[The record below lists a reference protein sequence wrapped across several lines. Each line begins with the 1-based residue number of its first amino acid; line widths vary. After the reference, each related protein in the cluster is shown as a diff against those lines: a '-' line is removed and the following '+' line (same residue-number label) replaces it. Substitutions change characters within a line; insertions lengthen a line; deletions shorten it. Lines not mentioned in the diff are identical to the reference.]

1 MDPDFNK
8 PNTPEEKDEFFDP
21 IPEERP
27 GERENLSSPRPTR
40 KQSWQRRLISLFL
53 ALVLLAAG
61 FLVGWFVRYYAID
74 ADMRSFLWALD
85 VTERYY
91 YPEDFSRGKVLE
103 SAGEDATGAE
113 LLSALNETLDDYSQY
128 YSPEEY
134 AAYLRAGAGQ
144 SDDLGIAFLR
154 SDDSGTVALVSNNSP
169 AFGAGI
175 RKGMSILAYG
185 SEEDGDEGT
194 LTPFTTYAA
203 FSSDVSRY
211 GSNTLCLKMG
221 YEEDGSDAALYTV
234 TASDYQTTYCSYRD
248 SESAFY
254 FTGEEGTE
262 WTEYPDEALSSLDE
276 DTAYIRIDEFSG
288 NVSNEFE
295 YCLKAMKERGRTDL
309 ILDLRTN
316 GGGYLDDLQ
325 QIASHLMRDAEGP
338 APEVQVAR
346 YKGGREE
353 VYYAYG
359 NDFSDYFSE
368 TSEVYLLADEN
379 TASASECLIGVLVD
393 YDTLSYD
400 HIYLREAEDGTAS
413 TYGKGIMQTS
423 FVAANGAAMKL
434 TVAGIYWPVS
444 DKSIHGTGV
453 TPEDGCVAVSAPL
466 IWGKEDKMLSAVIE
480 AACSAPSI
488 PSIGI

>member
-21 IPEERP
+21 VPEARP
-27 GERENLSSPRPTR
+27 DERENLSSPRPTR
-40 KQSWQRRLISLFL
+40 KQSWQRRLISLLL

-61 FLVGWFVRYYAID
+61 FLIGWFVRYYAID
-74 ADMRSFLWALD
+74 EDMRTFLWALD

-91 YPEDFSRGKVLE
+91 YPEDFSREKVLE

-113 LLSALNETLDDYSQY
+113 LLSALNEALDPYSQY
-128 YSPEEY
+128 YSPEDY
-134 AAYLRAGAGQ
+134 ADYLRAGAGQ
-144 SDDLGIAFLR
+144 NYDYGISFLR
-154 SDDSGTVALVSNNSP
+154 GDDSGTIALVSYNSP
-169 AFGAGI
+169 AYRAGV
-175 RKGMSILAYG
+175 RKGMRIFSYFVRADATVSGPDI
-185 SEEDGDEGT
+185 
-194 LTPFTTYAA
+194 PFTTYEQFASDIAA
-203 FSSDVSRY
+203 VP
-211 GSNTLCLKMG
+211 GGELVLLLG
-221 YEEDGSDAALYTV
+221 YE
-234 TASDYQTTYCSYRD
+234 TTYNGYGYYYITPEEYQRTYCIYRD
-248 SESAFY
+248 SE
-254 FTGEEGTE
+254 TGMTFGENTVMDFREE
-262 WTEYPDEALSSLDE
+262 DRLSSLDE

-288 NVSNEFE
+288 NVSAEFE
-295 YCLKAMKERGRTDL
+295 YCLETMKARGRTDL

-359 NDFSDYFSE
+359 NDFPDYFSE

-379 TASASECLIGVLVD
+379 TASASECLIGVLID
-393 YDTLSYD
+393 YGTLSYD

-413 TYGKGIMQTS
+413 TYGKGIMQSS

-453 TPEDGCVAVSAPL
+453 TPEDGCIAVSAPL
-466 IWGKEDKMLSAVIE
+466 IWGEEDKMLDAVIS
-480 AACSAPSI
+480 AACGEVTASAAA
-488 PSIGI
+488 

>member
-21 IPEERP
+21 VPEASP
-27 GERENLSSPRPTR
+27 DERENLSSPRPTR
-40 KQSWQRRLISLFL
+40 KQSWQRRLISLLL

-61 FLVGWFVRYYAID
+61 FLIGWFVRYYAID
-74 ADMRSFLWALD
+74 EDMRSFLWALD

-91 YPEDFSRGKVLE
+91 YPEGFSRENVLE

-113 LLSALNETLDDYSQY
+113 LLSALNANLDPYSQY
-128 YSPEEY
+128 YSPEDY
-134 AAYLRAGAGQ
+134 ADYLRAGAGQ
-144 SDDLGIAFLR
+144 SYDFGISFLIG
-154 SDDSGTVALVSNNSP
+154 DDSGTVALVPNNSP
-169 AFGAGI
+169 AFEAGI
-175 RKGMSILAYG
+175 RKGMAILAYG
-185 SEEDGDEGT
+185 SKEDGDEGT

-203 FSSDVSRY
+203 FSSDASRY
-211 GSNTLCLKMG
+211 GNTLCLKMG

-234 TASDYQTTYCSYRD
+234 TAGDYQTTYCSYRD

-262 WTEYPDEALSSLDE
+262 WTEYADEALSSLDE

-288 NVSNEFE
+288 NVSAEFE
-295 YCLKAMKERGRTDL
+295 YCLETMKARGRTDL

-379 TASASECLIGVLVD
+379 TASASECLIGVLID
-393 YDTLSYD
+393 YGTLSYD

-466 IWGKEDKMLSAVIE
+466 IWGKEDKMLSAVIQ
-480 AACSAPSI
+480 AACAPPSI
-488 PSIGI
+488 PSIEI

>member
-1 MDPDFNK
+1 M
-8 PNTPEEKDEFFDP
+8 
-21 IPEERP
+21 
-27 GERENLSSPRPTR
+27 SSPRPTR
-40 KQSWQRRLISLFL
+40 KQSWQRRLISLLL

-74 ADMRSFLWALD
+74 EDMRSFLWALD

-91 YPEDFSRGKVLE
+91 YPEGFSRENVLE

-113 LLSALNETLDDYSQY
+113 LLTALNENLDPYSRY

-134 AAYLRAGAGQ
+134 AAYVRAGAGQ
-144 SDDLGIAFLR
+144 SYDFGISFLIG
-154 SDDSGTVALVSNNSP
+154 DDSGTVALVPNNSP
-169 AFGAGI
+169 AFEAGI

-185 SEEDGDEGT
+185 SKEDGDEGT
-194 LTPFTTYAA
+194 LTP
-203 FSSDVSRY
+203 SDASQY
-211 GSNTLCLKMG
+211 GNTLCLKMG

-262 WTEYPDEALSSLDE
+262 WTEYADEALSSLDE

-288 NVSNEFE
+288 NVANEFE

-309 ILDLRTN
+309 IIDLRTN

-325 QIASHLMRDAEGP
+325 RIASHLMRDAEGS

-368 TSEVYLLADEN
+368 DSEVYLLADEN

-393 YDTLSYD
+393 
-400 HIYLREAEDGTAS
+400 S

-480 AACSAPSI
+480 AACGAPSI
-488 PSIGI
+488 PSVGI

>member
-21 IPEERP
+21 VPEERP
-27 GERENLSSPRPTR
+27 DEREDLSSPRPTR
-40 KQSWQRRLISLFL
+40 KQSWQRRLISLLL

-74 ADMRSFLWALD
+74 EDMRSFLWALD

-91 YPEDFSRGKVLE
+91 YPEGFSRENVLE

-113 LLSALNETLDDYSQY
+113 LLTALNENLDPYSQY

-134 AAYLRAGAGQ
+134 AAYVRAGAGQ
-144 SDDLGIAFLR
+144 SYDFGISFLIG
-154 SDDSGTVALVSNNSP
+154 DDSGTVALVPNNSP
-169 AFGAGI
+169 AFEAGI

-185 SEEDGDEGT
+185 SKEDGDEGT

-203 FSSDVSRY
+203 FSSDASRY
-211 GSNTLCLKMG
+211 GNTLCLKMG

-234 TASDYQTTYCSYRD
+234 TAGDYQTTYCSYRD

-262 WTEYPDEALSSLDE
+262 WTEYADEALSSLDE

-288 NVSNEFE
+288 NVSAEFE
-295 YCLKAMKERGRTDL
+295 YCLETMKARGRTDL

-325 QIASHLMRDAEGP
+325 QIASHLMRDAEGA

-393 YDTLSYD
+393 YGTLSYD

-444 DKSIHGTGV
+444 DKTIHGTGV

-466 IWGKEDKMLSAVIE
+466 IWGKEDKMLSAVIQ
-480 AACSAPSI
+480 AACSSPSI
-488 PSIGI
+488 PSIEI